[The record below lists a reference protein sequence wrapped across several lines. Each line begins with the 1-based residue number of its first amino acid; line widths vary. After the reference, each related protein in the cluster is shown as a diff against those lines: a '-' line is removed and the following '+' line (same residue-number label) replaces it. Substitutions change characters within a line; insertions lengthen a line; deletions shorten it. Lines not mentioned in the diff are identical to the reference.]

1 MMSLG
6 QWFLTF
12 GEGRY
17 PLESLM
23 KVLSPCFKESCAVK
37 SSAVYTFR
45 YEKAQVKKKLML
57 VTHNLKQKI
66 TSSNKQKKDNFI
78 SSIKVHDCN
87 SIY

>member
-23 KVLSPCFKESCAVK
+23 KVLSPCFNESRTVTPN
-37 SSAVYTFR
+37 AVYTFR
-45 YEKAQVKKKLML
+45 YEKAQVKKKTLR
-57 VTHNLKQKI
+57 
-66 TSSNKQKKDNFI
+66 
-78 SSIKVHDCN
+78 
-87 SIY
+87 

>member
-17 PLESLM
+17 PLESLLKM
-23 KVLSPCFKESCAVK
+23 LSPCFKESCIVTLN
-37 SSAVYTFR
+37 AVYTFR

-57 VTHNLKQKI
+57 VTRNLKQKI

-87 SIY
+87 SVY

>member
-17 PLESLM
+17 PFESLM

-37 SSAVYTFR
+37 SNAVYPFR

-78 SSIKVHDCN
+78 SSIKVHDYN